1 MVGRTDVWNTCID
14 LTHYRSPSLYAHG
27 LMPHRLTLGAV
38 LCGSVGGEVVEV
50 KGHRAAALVA
60 LEPVVRGDR
69 QFICMARESEMSVEF
84 LNADTFGEAPLYILN
99 TCVSRSARTPS

>member
-1 MVGRTDVWNTCID
+1 
-14 LTHYRSPSLYAHG
+14 
-27 LMPHRLTLGAV
+27 MPHRLALGAV

-60 LEPVVRGDR
+60 LEPVARGDR

-84 LNADTFGEAPLYILN
+84 LNADIFGEAPLYILN
-99 TCVSRSARTPS
+99 TCVSHSARTPS